1 MIRKLLLKI
10 PFIIFII
17 TLSIFFYLLI
27 IDRNPSKVPSALINN
42 SVPEFETNSLFGD
55 KKFYSSKE
63 LKHEITLVNF
73 FATWC
78 KPCRDEHVYIQR
90 FKDEKA
96 LNIIGINYKDNP
108 KKTVQWLK
116 KLGNPYSNIAID
128 SNGRIAID
136 WGVYGIPETFIVD
149 SKGIIKFR
157 HIGPINKK
165 KYKEINLLIEKLR

>member
-1 MIRKLLLKI
+1 MIKKQLLKI
-10 PFIIFII
+10 PFITFII
-17 TLSIFFYLLI
+17 ILSIFFYLLI
-27 IDRNPSKVPSALINN
+27 IDRNPSKVPSALINS

-55 KKFYSSKE
+55 EKFYSSKE

-128 SNGRIAID
+128 RNGRIAID

-165 KYKEINLLIEKLR
+165 KYEEINLLIEKLR